1 MSTKLLP
8 PDRNS
13 AARLIPGVGNL
24 IHMNKVSQLVSKI
37 SSIFLLTIVHSRQTA
52 VPNLPITSTMHSP
65 TKTLFFFLTL
75 LPDVTQTTLPQSEF
89 GPTRDPRC
97 PKTSSSARSGGAAA
111 ANPHSHVLPALS
123 S

>member
-8 PDRNS
+8 PGRNS

-75 LPDVTQTTLPQSEF
+75 LPDVTQLETFLQEIKDGTIMLVA
-89 GPTRDPRC
+89 TYDD
-97 PKTSSSARSGGAAA
+97 AATK
-111 ANPHSHVLPALS
+111 
-123 S
+123 